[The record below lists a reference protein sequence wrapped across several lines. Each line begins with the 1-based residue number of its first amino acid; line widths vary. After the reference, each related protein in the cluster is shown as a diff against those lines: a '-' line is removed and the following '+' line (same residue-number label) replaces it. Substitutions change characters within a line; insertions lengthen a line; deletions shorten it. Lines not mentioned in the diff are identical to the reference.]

1 MCVCVC
7 VDLLTNGQPIHFEA
21 RVHHAFALL
30 RLFVR
35 RDRGVVATARQK
47 NKFSKVR
54 NAWQF
59 LRTDMGVVAAARN
72 SQKKTQLPFENV
84 VIN

>member
-1 MCVCVC
+1 VCVC
-7 VDLLTNGQPIHFEA
+7 QYLLTNGQPIHFEA

-47 NKFSKVR
+47 QEILKSQKCV
-54 NAWQF
+54 AF
-59 LRTDMGVVAAARN
+59 LRRDMGVVAAARN
-72 SQKKTQLPFENV
+72 SQKDSQLPFENV
-84 VIN
+84 LIN